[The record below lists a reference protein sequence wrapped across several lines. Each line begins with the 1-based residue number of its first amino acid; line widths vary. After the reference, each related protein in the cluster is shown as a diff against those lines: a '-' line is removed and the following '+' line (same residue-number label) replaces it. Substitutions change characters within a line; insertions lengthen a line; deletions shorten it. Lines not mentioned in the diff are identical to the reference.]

1 MNWKQRILRELLQ
14 LTERIAL
21 IQKKMDS
28 DNSELLRTQA
38 EGMMLYQ
45 QCLIER
51 LDNELEDRVECLK

>member
-28 DNSELLRTQA
+28 DNSEILRKQA
-38 EGMMLYQ
+38 EAMMLYQ

-51 LDNELEDRVECLK
+51 IDNELEDKVQCSK